1 VIPIRDLNPASRRP
15 WLTYGIIAV
24 NVAVWLVE
32 VVIEVDG
39 GDEALQSFIWRH
51 GLVPGLAVPPVSL
64 ASLGTFVT
72 HLFVHGGWMHVIGNM
87 WFLFV
92 FGDNLE
98 DRLGRVRFFA
108 FYLACGLAAAFAQ
121 TAIQYATGPAGAPQ
135 CLALAHDP
143 RCVPMV
149 GASGAIA
156 GVLAGYVTLFPRARV
171 LTLIPIFVFIQFA
184 EIRAVFFVVIW
195 FGYQL
200 LMGFSSLGG
209 RGSGVAFFA
218 HIGGF
223 VAGLALIHLFKPRAP
238 RPNPTDGF
246 QPPPRI
252 RMRRPDDG
260 W

>member
-1 VIPIRDLNPASRRP
+1 MIPIRDLNPTERRP

-24 NVAVWLVE
+24 NAIVWLVE
-32 VVIEVDG
+32 VSIQLDG
-39 GDEALQSFIWRH
+39 GDAALQSFIWRH
-51 GLVPGLAVPPVSL
+51 GLVPGLVVPPASL
-64 ASLGTFVT
+64 ASVGTLVT
-72 HLFVHGGWMHVIGNM
+72 HLFLHGGWMHVIGNM

-98 DRLGRVRFFA
+98 DRLGRARFLA
-108 FYLACGLAAAFAQ
+108 FFVLCGFAAAFAQ
-121 TAIQYATGPAGAPQ
+121 IAIQYATGPPGAAQ
-135 CLALAHDP
+135 CLALAADP

-184 EIRAVFFVVIW
+184 EIRAIFFVVIW

-200 LMGFSSLGG
+200 LMGFVSLGG
-209 RGSGVAFFA
+209 LGGGVAFFA

-223 VAGLALIHLFKPRAP
+223 VAGLALIHLFKPRRR

-246 QPPPRI
+246 QPPRRI
-252 RMRRPDDG
+252 TVRRTDDG